1 MGEFNHVGAHQVF
14 DASFMFVTEAGFPIL
29 ATTTMPIIYSVK
41 GSVVVKPTEGKI
53 LGKVVPVVNGKIQT
67 HFGIISPFTKEIVG
81 AGVEMSVHSSIPIE
95 IEGKMIKGEVELAV
109 RIPTEILRSGRL
121 TETVHAFVMP
131 YTFKYNLL
139 TVTPFSHATHL
150 RKIVSGLIR
159 QPISIEVGK
168 SLGVSARV
176 QYRSDA
182 KFVDLVSY
190 IQKITQHTPLSV
202 LPSAILPSS
211 VRLSSVA
218 LELFPAKSVTKEF
231 KLIISLSTKGMMHS
245 LSKKMITEAEIPSE
259 FTQVKSVLS
268 QLEKANV
275 VEIIAMTKG
284 ASGSELKKIQS
295 AIVIGKKLSGASLPI
310 YMGAAEITPILGET
324 FGLRFEGKIELPKL
338 MNRWSIEKIVEEP
351 LKAGVQGKLF
361 FGKSTKMESIKI
373 VAKLEKTEE
382 LKREIRESPE
392 FKKCMV
398 EVRHQ
403 EVLTPVC
410 SIVRHQAAAL
420 DKIFLTIEAPK
431 AWSRSS
437 ILSLLDDVFQTIL
450 IGNIETEQVISGTEG
465 TLIVEARADRTSQV
479 VTFGKIITPTM
490 KIVMKNLRLLGYPR
504 FILPATVLRTP
515 IEVAALK
522 LTTNSIPS
530 TCRVE
535 PSFVRTFDNVTVDY
549 KINDCE
555 HVLLLDGSKHV
566 PIAVT
571 TRTVEAEKKIVK
583 ILSGITEVLL
593 IPSAGS
599 MKVMVNGKQLSLP
612 AVGEQLIKKSPE
624 GKILVILEHFQDNV
638 ISVYVP
644 EQGLQ
649 VLSSGIMIEVVAPQL
664 LKSRT
669 VGPCGDMNG
678 EKSADLKTP
687 RMCVM
692 PPHLAALSFIVNK
705 SGSAP
710 GFERCSGIPA
720 ALKPEFVRLSTE
732 CPREVIVPTPIS
744 KLYEAISV
752 LTKPTGMMHIVEKK
766 SKQLCISKQMV
777 KICLS
782 KPLSIK
788 QKSVE
793 FACVPQP
800 SVLARSLEKRALSGE
815 VLFQEISQLPTVFRK
830 VEFEPLACK
839 SEMSSVTL

>member
-1 MGEFNHVGAHQVF
+1 MG
-14 DASFMFVTEAGFPIL
+14 
-29 ATTTMPIIYSVK
+29 
-41 GSVVVKPTEGKI
+41 
-53 LGKVVPVVNGKIQT
+53 
-67 HFGIISPFTKEIVG
+67 
-81 AGVEMSVHSSIPIE
+81 
-95 IEGKMIKGEVELAV
+95 
-109 RIPTEILRSGRL
+109 
-121 TETVHAFVMP
+121 
-131 YTFKYNLL
+131 
-139 TVTPFSHATHL
+139 
-150 RKIVSGLIR
+150 
-159 QPISIEVGK
+159 
-168 SLGVSARV
+168 
-176 QYRSDA
+176 
-182 KFVDLVSY
+182 
-190 IQKITQHTPLSV
+190 
-202 LPSAILPSS
+202 
-211 VRLSSVA
+211 
-218 LELFPAKSVTKEF
+218 
-231 KLIISLSTKGMMHS
+231 
-245 LSKKMITEAEIPSE
+245 
-259 FTQVKSVLS
+259 
-268 QLEKANV
+268 
-275 VEIIAMTKG
+275 
-284 ASGSELKKIQS
+284 
-295 AIVIGKKLSGASLPI
+295 
-310 YMGAAEITPILGET
+310 
-324 FGLRFEGKIELPKL
+324 PKL
-338 MNRWSIEKIVEEP
+338 MNRWSIEKIVEES
-351 LKAGVQGKLF
+351 LMAGFQGKLS
-361 FGKSTKMESIKI
+361 FGKSAEMESIKI
-373 VAKLEKTEE
+373 VAFLQKTEE
-382 LKREIRESPE
+382 LKKEIRESPE
-392 FKKCMV
+392 FKKCTV

-403 EVLTPVC
+403 GVLSPVC

-420 DKIFLTIEAPK
+420 DKIHLNIEAPK

-437 ILSLLDDVFQTIL
+437 ILSLLDGVFETLL

-479 VTFGKIITPTM
+479 VTFGKVITPTR
-490 KIVMKNLRLLGYPR
+490 KIVLKNLRLLGYPR

-515 IEVAALK
+515 IEAAALK

-549 KINDCE
+549 KISDCE

-593 IPSAGS
+593 IPSADS
-599 MKVMVNGKQLSLP
+599 IKVMVNGKPLSLP
-612 AVGEQLIKKSPE
+612 AVGEQLIQKSPE
-624 GKILVILEHFQDNV
+624 GKILVILKLFQDNV
-638 ISVYVP
+638 VSVYIP

-649 VLSSGIMIEVVAPQL
+649 VLSNGIMIEVVAPQL

-669 VGPCGDMNG
+669 VGLCGDMNG

-692 PPHLAALSFIVNK
+692 PPHLAALSFILNN

-710 GFERCSGIPA
+710 GFERCTGIPA
-720 ALKPEFVRLSTE
+720 ALKPEFLRLSTE
-732 CPREVIVPTPIS
+732 CPREVIIPTPIS

-752 LTKPTGMMHIVEKK
+752 LTRPTGMMHIVEKK

-830 VEFEPLACK
+830 VEFEPVTCK
-839 SEMSSVTL
+839 SEMSSMTL

>member
-1 MGEFNHVGAHQVF
+1 M
-14 DASFMFVTEAGFPIL
+14 
-29 ATTTMPIIYSVK
+29 
-41 GSVVVKPTEGKI
+41 GSV
-53 LGKVVPVVNGKIQT
+53 
-67 HFGIISPFTKEIVG
+67 
-81 AGVEMSVHSSIPIE
+81 A
-95 IEGKMIKGEVELAV
+95 
-109 RIPTEILRSGRL
+109 
-121 TETVHAFVMP
+121 
-131 YTFKYNLL
+131 
-139 TVTPFSHATHL
+139 
-150 RKIVSGLIR
+150 
-159 QPISIEVGK
+159 
-168 SLGVSARV
+168 
-176 QYRSDA
+176 
-182 KFVDLVSY
+182 
-190 IQKITQHTPLSV
+190 
-202 LPSAILPSS
+202 
-211 VRLSSVA
+211 
-218 LELFPAKSVTKEF
+218 KEF

-245 LSKKMITEAEIPSE
+245 LSKKMITVAEIQSE

-284 ASGSELKKIQS
+284 ASGSELKKIKS
-295 AIVIGKKLSGASLPI
+295 AIVIGKKFSGASLPI
-310 YMGAAEITPILGET
+310 YMGAAEVTPILGET

-338 MNRWSIEKIVEEP
+338 LNRRNIEKIVEES
-351 LKAGVQGKLF
+351 LKAGFEGKLF
-361 FGKSTKMESIKI
+361 FGKSTDEMESIKI

-410 SIVRHQAAAL
+410 SIVRHQAASL
-420 DKIFLTIEAPK
+420 DKILLTIEAPK

-437 ILSLLDDVFQTIL
+437 ILSLLDGVFETLL

-479 VTFGKIITPTM
+479 VTFGKVITPTG

-535 PSFVRTFDNVTVDY
+535 PSFVRTFDNVTVGY

-555 HVLLLDGSKHV
+555 HVLLLDGSKHI

-571 TRTVEAEKKIVK
+571 TRTVETQKKIVK

-593 IPSAGS
+593 IPSGES

-624 GKILVILEHFQDNV
+624 GKILVILQHFQDDV

-649 VLSSGIMIEVVAPQL
+649 VLSNGIMIEVVAPQL

-669 VGPCGDMNG
+669 VGLCGDMDG
-678 EKSADLKTP
+678 EKSADLRTP
-687 RMCVM
+687 RMCIM
-692 PPHLAALSFIVNK
+692 RPHLAALSFVLNK

-710 GFERCSGIPA
+710 GFERCSGIPS
-720 ALKPEFVRLSTE
+720 ALKPEFLREDNKCT
-732 CPREVIVPTPIS
+732 REVIVPTPIS
-744 KLYEAISV
+744 KLFEHIPV
-752 LTKPTGMMHIVEKK
+752 LTKPTGMIHIVEKQ
-766 SKQLCISKQMV
+766 STQLCISKQMV
-777 KICLS
+777 KTCLS

-793 FACVPQP
+793 FACVPWP

>member
-1 MGEFNHVGAHQVF
+1 MG
-14 DASFMFVTEAGFPIL
+14 
-29 ATTTMPIIYSVK
+29 
-41 GSVVVKPTEGKI
+41 
-53 LGKVVPVVNGKIQT
+53 
-67 HFGIISPFTKEIVG
+67 
-81 AGVEMSVHSSIPIE
+81 
-95 IEGKMIKGEVELAV
+95 
-109 RIPTEILRSGRL
+109 
-121 TETVHAFVMP
+121 
-131 YTFKYNLL
+131 
-139 TVTPFSHATHL
+139 
-150 RKIVSGLIR
+150 
-159 QPISIEVGK
+159 
-168 SLGVSARV
+168 
-176 QYRSDA
+176 
-182 KFVDLVSY
+182 
-190 IQKITQHTPLSV
+190 
-202 LPSAILPSS
+202 
-211 VRLSSVA
+211 
-218 LELFPAKSVTKEF
+218 
-231 KLIISLSTKGMMHS
+231 
-245 LSKKMITEAEIPSE
+245 
-259 FTQVKSVLS
+259 
-268 QLEKANV
+268 
-275 VEIIAMTKG
+275 
-284 ASGSELKKIQS
+284 
-295 AIVIGKKLSGASLPI
+295 
-310 YMGAAEITPILGET
+310 
-324 FGLRFEGKIELPKL
+324 
-338 MNRWSIEKIVEEP
+338 
-351 LKAGVQGKLF
+351 
-361 FGKSTKMESIKI
+361 
-373 VAKLEKTEE
+373 
-382 LKREIRESPE
+382 
-392 FKKCMV
+392 KKCMV
-398 EVRHQ
+398 EVRYQ

-420 DKIFLTIEAPK
+420 DKILLTIEAPK

-437 ILSLLDDVFQTIL
+437 ILSLLDGVFQTIL

-479 VTFGKIITPTM
+479 VTFGKVITPTR

-555 HVLLLDGSKHV
+555 HVLLLDGSKH
-566 PIAVT
+566 
-571 TRTVEAEKKIVK
+571 
-583 ILSGITEVLL
+583 
-593 IPSAGS
+593 IPMGGS

-624 GKILVILEHFQDNV
+624 GKVLVILKHFQDNV

-649 VLSSGIMIEVVAPQL
+649 VLSNGIMIEVVAPQL

-669 VGPCGDMNG
+669 VGLCGDMNG

-687 RMCVM
+687 RMCVL

-710 GFERCSGIPA
+710 GFERCTGIPA
-720 ALKPEFVRLSTE
+720 ALKPEFLRLSTE
-732 CPREVIVPTPIS
+732 RPREVIIPTPIS

-752 LTKPTGMMHIVEKK
+752 LTRPTGMMHIVEKK

-800 SVLARSLEKRALSGE
+800 PVLARSLEKRALSGE
-815 VLFQEISQLPTVFRK
+815 VLFQEISHLPTFFRK
-830 VEFEPLACK
+830 VEFEPVACK
-839 SEMSSVTL
+839 SEMSSMTL